1 MLLQDFPCT
10 VVHVFEKSNVVTDI
24 LSRYPVEEPTEDLN
38 TFNHIVMIEENDLNY
53 EKLLRYIY
61 IYIINLNFNGI
72 PEEFQR
78 KTHLERRNF
87 MVTDYKLY
95 KKSSYELLQVPK
107 IMNCTAVMIQL
118 HDGHGH
124 FGQEATY

>member
-1 MLLQDFPCT
+1 
-10 VVHVFEKSNVVTDI
+10 
-24 LSRYPVEEPTEDLN
+24 
-38 TFNHIVMIEENDLNY
+38 MIEENDLNY
-53 EKLLRYIY
+53 EELLRYIY
-61 IYIINLNFNGI
+61 MYIINLNFNGI

-87 MVTDYKLY
+87 MVTDHKLY

-107 IMNCTAVMIQL
+107 IMNRTAVMIQL

-124 FGQEATY
+124 FGQEATYQRAQREFYWPNMYRDLKAFLKVCHECQVC